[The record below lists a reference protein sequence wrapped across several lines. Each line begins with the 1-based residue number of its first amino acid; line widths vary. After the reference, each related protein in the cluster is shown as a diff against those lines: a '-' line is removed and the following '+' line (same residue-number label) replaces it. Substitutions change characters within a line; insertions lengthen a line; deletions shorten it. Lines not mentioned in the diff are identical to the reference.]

1 LKRSLKQNLKA
12 EYKTMNIP
20 KIRGKTG
27 GRNGKELEQFVCI
40 DLENTLGEFCR

>member
-1 LKRSLKQNLKA
+1 VNTKP
-12 EYKTMNIP
+12 YP

-40 DLENTLGEFCR
+40 DLEKGRILPLVK